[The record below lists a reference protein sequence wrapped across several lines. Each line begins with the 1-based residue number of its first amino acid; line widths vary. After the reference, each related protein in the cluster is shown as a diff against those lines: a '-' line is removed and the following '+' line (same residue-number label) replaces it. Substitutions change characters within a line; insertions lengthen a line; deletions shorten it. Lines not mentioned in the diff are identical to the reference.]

1 MLQRTVWKNETSQ
14 RTKAKSLENIPTIK
28 GKTEGIG
35 VVCRREDLEETS
47 PEILE
52 NLLQRRT
59 VGKILH
65 LAKDKSM
72 KKWS

>member
-1 MLQRTVWKNETSQ
+1 MLHKTVWKNETSQ
-14 RTKAKSLENIPTIK
+14 RTKTKSLENIPTIK

-35 VVCRREDLEETS
+35 VVCSREDLGETR

-52 NLLQRRT
+52 NLLQRKM

-65 LAKDKSM
+65 TC
-72 KKWS
+72 

>member
-1 MLQRTVWKNETSQ
+1 MLHKTVWKNETSQ

-28 GKTEGIG
+28 GKTEGIR
-35 VVCRREDLEETS
+35 VVCSWEDLEETS

-52 NLLQRRT
+52 NLLQRKM

-65 LAKDKSM
+65 TC
-72 KKWS
+72 

>member
-1 MLQRTVWKNETSQ
+1 MEKKDFQ

-35 VVCRREDLEETS
+35 VVCNREDFEETS
-47 PEILE
+47 PETPK
-52 NLLQRRT
+52 NLLQRKT

-65 LAKDKSM
+65 AG
-72 KKWS
+72 